1 MQIIVMN
8 LMQNTN
14 IWVLSFSFSNIREKK
29 DHFKLHFCL
38 VLLDVESELHLK
50 NMALKTENL

>member
-1 MQIIVMN
+1 MQIIVLN

-29 DHFKLHFCL
+29 AILYYIF
-38 VLLDVESELHLK
+38 VLFYL
-50 NMALKTENL
+50 M